1 MAVSNDEIKDKS
13 AAQGM
18 KADDLLTTH
27 FTRLRADQKSA
38 LKRLGIA
45 TIRDLLYHFPA
56 RYEAAGPTGTV
67 AAVQPGSEVT
77 LYGTIRKP
85 ETRKAWKSRR
95 PMAEAWLE
103 DASGRIKLMWFSQ
116 PYMAKMVADGMV
128 VKASGKI
135 AGTAEK
141 MYLANPEID
150 KSPVN
155 PEDVHDTLFTK
166 SETATSIIEDALYA
180 IYPESR
186 GVSSLWFLH
195 AVKKIFE
202 SHVHETLPDPIP
214 AEILERYNLPSLATA
229 LVWIHAPRKKTDAD
243 AARKRFAFEEVFSI
257 QLALKQEKMN
267 AVREKALP
275 VAVGRKTL
283 AAFVKSFPF
292 PPTEAQTRTIESIV
306 ADFEQ
311 AHPMRRLLEGD
322 VGSGKTAV
330 AAATAYM
337 VATSRPPGRKSG
349 TLQVAYMCP
358 TEILAKQHFSTFV
371 SYFKD
376 HPIPIGLITGSEC
389 RKFPSKVPYEE
400 SAKVSR
406 AQFAKWVAAGE
417 IPIVIG
423 THALVYK
430 SLEFQNLA
438 YAIIDEQHRFGKAHR
453 QKLTKKG
460 TISPHLLSMTA
471 TPIPR
476 TLALTLYGDLDLSL
490 LDQMPVG
497 RKPIIT
503 EVLGPEKRQL
513 GYERVRKEM
522 AEGRQAYVICPRINE
537 PDPTKELAVQAK
549 SVKAE
554 AERLKREVFPDAT
567 IGILHSKMTPAE
579 KEKSM
584 QLFEKGSVDI
594 LVATSVVEVGVNVPN
609 ATVILIEGAER
620 FGLSQ
625 LHQLRGRVIRSNNQ
639 AYCFV
644 LPESYGPATKDR
656 LKALTTAK
664 DGFELAEYD
673 LALRGA
679 GELAGNRQWGVSDI
693 AMEAI
698 KNMRLV
704 EAARTEAGKLVED
717 DPELNNHPIL
727 KHIVAEKMQKLYME

>member
-1 MAVSNDEIKDKS
+1 
-13 AAQGM
+13 M
-18 KADDLLTTH
+18 KPTDLVTQH

-38 LKRLGIA
+38 LTRLGIR

-67 AAVQPGSEVT
+67 AAVTPGTEVT

-85 ETRKAWKSRR
+85 EAKKSWKSKRA
-95 PMAEAWLE
+95 MAEAWLE

-128 VKASGKI
+128 VKATGRI
-135 AGTAEK
+135 AGTGAR

-150 KSPVN
+150 KAPPS
-155 PEDVHDTLFTK
+155 PEDVHDTLFK
-166 SETATSIIEDALYA
+166 KEEGMPIIEDALFA

-195 AVKKIFE
+195 AMKRLFE
-202 SHVHETLPDPIP
+202 AHVHEQIQDPIP
-214 AEILERYNLPSLATA
+214 ADILERYNLPSLATA
-229 LVWIHAPRKKTDAD
+229 LVWVHAPKKKNDYEV
-243 AARKRFAFEEVFSI
+243 ARKRFAFEEVFAI
-257 QLALKQEKMN
+257 QLALQRER
-267 AVREKALP
+267 AQTLEEKALQ
-275 VAVGRKTL
+275 VQVDRKSL
-283 AAFVKSFPF
+283 DAFIDAFPF
-292 PPTEAQTRTIESIV
+292 PPTGAQRRSIDSIIE
-306 ADFEQ
+306 DFEQ
-311 AHPMRRLLEGD
+311 SHPMRRLLEGD

-376 HPIPIGLITGSEC
+376 HPIPIGLMTGSEC
-389 RKFPSKVPYEE
+389 RKFPSKIRGEE

-406 AQFAKWVAAGE
+406 AQFAKWVANGE

-423 THALVYK
+423 THALIYK

-453 QKLTKKG
+453 QKLTRKG
-460 TISPHLLSMTA
+460 DISPHLLSMTA

-476 TLALTLYGDLDLSL
+476 TLALTIYGDLDVSL
-490 LDQMPVG
+490 LDEMPAG

-513 GYERVRKEM
+513 AYKRVQEEM
-522 AEGRQAYVICPRINE
+522 AKGRQAYVICPRIDE

-554 AERLKREVFPDAT
+554 AERLKLHVFPDAA
-567 IGILHSKMTPAE
+567 IDILHSKMTPSA
-579 KEKSM
+579 KEDVMKRFSN
-584 QLFEKGSVDI
+584 GDVDI

-620 FGLSQ
+620 FGLAQ
-625 LHQLRGRVIRSNNQ
+625 LHQLRGRVIRSNHQ
-639 AYCFV
+639 AYCFA
-644 LPESYGPATKDR
+644 LPESYGESTKQR

-679 GELAGNRQWGVSDI
+679 GELVGGRQWGISDI

-704 EAARTEAGKLVED
+704 EAARSEAARLIKE
-717 DPELNNHPIL
+717 DPELTKYPTL
-727 KHIVAEKMQKLYME
+727 KAIALRSDERLHME

>member
-1 MAVSNDEIKDKS
+1 
-13 AAQGM
+13 M
-18 KADDLLTTH
+18 KPTDLVTQH

-38 LKRLGIA
+38 LTRLGIR

-67 AAVQPGSEVT
+67 SSVTPGTEVT

-85 ETRKAWKSRR
+85 ETKKAWKSKR

-128 VKASGKI
+128 VKATGRI
-135 AGTAEK
+135 AGTDKK

-150 KSPVN
+150 KTPAL
-155 PEDVHDTLFTK
+155 PEDIHDTLFK
-166 SETATSIIEDALYA
+166 KEEGAAIIEDALYA

-195 AVKKIFE
+195 AEKKLFE
-202 SHVHETLPDPIP
+202 AHVHEAIQDPIP
-214 AEILERYNLPSLATA
+214 ADILERYNLPSLATA
-229 LVWIHAPRKKTDAD
+229 LVWVHAPKKKSDAE
-243 AARKRFAFEEVFSI
+243 AARKRFAFEEVFAI
-257 QLALKQEKMN
+257 QLAMQRERAQTLE
-267 AVREKALP
+267 EKALQ
-275 VAVGRKTL
+275 VQVDRKSL
-283 AAFVKSFPF
+283 DAFVDSFPF
-292 PPTEAQTRTIESIV
+292 PPTGAQRRSIDSIID
-306 ADFEQ
+306 DFEQ
-311 AHPMRRLLEGD
+311 SHPMRRLLEGD

-337 VATSRPPGRKSG
+337 VATSKPPGRNSG

-389 RKFPSKVPYEE
+389 RKFPSKIRGQE
-400 SAKVSR
+400 SAKISR
-406 AQFAKWVAAGE
+406 AQFAKWVANGE

-453 QKLTKKG
+453 QKLTRKG
-460 TISPHLLSMTA
+460 EISPHLLSMTA

-476 TLALTLYGDLDLSL
+476 TLALTIYGDLDVSL
-490 LDQMPVG
+490 LDEMPVG

-513 GYERVRKEM
+513 AYTRLKEEM
-522 AEGRQAYVICPRINE
+522 DKGRQAYVICPRIDE

-554 AERLKREVFPDAT
+554 AERLKLHVFPDAT
-567 IGILHSKMTPAE
+567 IDILHSKMTPTA
-579 KEKSM
+579 KEDVMKRFSN
-584 QLFEKGSVDI
+584 GDVDI

-620 FGLSQ
+620 FGLAQ

-639 AYCFV
+639 AYCFA
-644 LPESYGPATKDR
+644 LPESYGPATKER

-679 GELAGNRQWGVSDI
+679 GELVGGRQWGISDI

-704 EAARTEAGKLVED
+704 EAARTEAARLIKED
-717 DPELNNHPIL
+717 LSLSHYPLLNA
-727 KHIVAEKMQKLYME
+727 IVASSDERLHME

>member
-1 MAVSNDEIKDKS
+1 M
-13 AAQGM
+13 QPT
-18 KADDLLTTH
+18 DLVTKH

-38 LKRLGIA
+38 LTRLGVV
-45 TIRDLLYHFPA
+45 TLRDLLYHFPA

-67 AAVQPGSEVT
+67 AAVTPGTEVT

-85 ETRKAWKSRR
+85 ETKKAWKSKR

-128 VKASGKI
+128 VKATGRI
-135 AGTAEK
+135 AGTDKK

-150 KSPVN
+150 KTPAT
-155 PEDVHDTLFTK
+155 PEDVHDTLFKKTGD
-166 SETATSIIEDALYA
+166 APVIIEDALYA

-186 GVSSLWFLH
+186 GISSLWLLH
-195 AVKKIFE
+195 AQKKLFE
-202 SHVHETLPDPIP
+202 AHVHEAIQDPIP
-214 AEILERYNLPSLATA
+214 AEILEKYNLPSLATA
-229 LVWIHAPRKKTDAD
+229 LVWIHAPLKKNDSD
-243 AARKRFAFEEVFSI
+243 AAKKRFAFEEVFAI
-257 QLALKQEKMN
+257 QLAMQRERAQTLE
-267 AVREKALP
+267 EKALQ
-275 VAVGRKTL
+275 VQVDRDAL
-283 AAFVKSFPF
+283 NAFIKSFPF
-292 PPTEAQTRTIESIV
+292 PPTGAQQRSIDSIIEN
-306 ADFEQ
+306 FELT
-311 AHPMRRLLEGD
+311 HPMRRLLEGD

-330 AAATAYM
+330 AAATAYT
-337 VATSRPPGRKSG
+337 VATSKPPGRKSG

-376 HPIPIGLITGSEC
+376 HPIPIGLMTGSEC
-389 RKFPSKVPYEE
+389 RKFPSKIRGEE

-406 AQFAKWVAAGE
+406 AQFAKWVANGE

-423 THALVYK
+423 THALIYK

-438 YAIIDEQHRFGKAHR
+438 YAIIDEQHRFGKMHR
-453 QKLTKKG
+453 QKLTRKG
-460 TISPHLLSMTA
+460 ETSPHLLSMTA

-476 TLALTLYGDLDLSL
+476 TLALTIYGDLDVSL
-490 LDQMPVG
+490 LDEMPVG

-503 EVLGPEKRQL
+503 EILGPEKREL
-513 GYERVRKEM
+513 AYTRVREEM
-522 AEGRQAYVICPRINE
+522 KNGRQAYVICPRINE

-554 AERLKREVFPDAT
+554 AERLQKEVFQDAT
-567 IGILHSKMTPAE
+567 IDILHSKMTPAA
-579 KEKSM
+579 KEDVMKRFSNG
-584 QLFEKGSVDI
+584 EVDI

-609 ATVILIEGAER
+609 ATVILIEGSER
-620 FGLSQ
+620 FGLAQ
-625 LHQLRGRVIRSNNQ
+625 LHQLRGRVIRSNHQ
-639 AYCFV
+639 AYCFA

-656 LKALTTAK
+656 LKALITAK

-679 GELAGNRQWGVSDI
+679 GELVGGRQWGISDI

-704 EAARTEAGKLVED
+704 EAARTEAARLIKE
-717 DPELNNHPIL
+717 DPELSKYPLL
-727 KHIVAEKMQKLYME
+727 KAIVIRSDERLHME